1 VNNFPNEGGNDLA
14 DELDLENISGLSE
27 EEATRKI
34 SEEGYNELPSSEK
47 RSFLTIVLEV
57 VREPMFLLLI
67 ACGTIYLFLGDL
79 QEALM
84 LLGFVFVIMGITFYQ
99 ERKTE
104 RTLEALRDLSSPRA
118 LVIRDGKQIRIAGK
132 ELVTDD
138 VIMLKEG
145 DRVPADA
152 VILSCSNLLINESLL
167 TGESVPVRK
176 VHCGGVMDM
185 HPPGGDG
192 LPSVYSGTLVVQG
205 QGVAQVMSTGLNT
218 EMGRIGKR
226 LQTLETEDT
235 SLQKETRTLV
245 RNFAMVGVF
254 LCAVVVV
261 IYGLTRLDWLNGFLA
276 GITLAMAILPEE
288 FPVVLT
294 IFLALGA
301 WRISQKQVLTRRSHA
316 IQALGS
322 TTALCVD
329 KTGTLTLN
337 QMSVTKIMNGN
348 DFYQVDPLKT
358 DHLPEEFHEL
368 IEFSI
373 LASQRDPFD
382 PMEKSLKE
390 FGGKT
395 LQKTEHLHEDWQL
408 VHEYP
413 LSQELLAMSH
423 VWQSPDGED
432 YIIAA
437 KGAPEAV
444 ADLCH
449 LPPEKMEKLARQIS
463 TMASEGLRIIGV
475 ARAYFK
481 KRDLP
486 GKQHDFNFEFVGLV
500 GFLDPV
506 REEVPQ
512 AVQECYQ
519 AGIRVVMITGDYP
532 GTARNIAEKI
542 GLNEPDKVITG
553 DELDKMDDKTL
564 AEQVKD
570 VNIFARMV
578 PEMKLRL
585 VEALKSNGEI
595 VSMTGDGVNDAPALK
610 SANIGISMG
619 GRGTDVAREASSLV
633 LLEDDFSSI
642 VAAVKMGRRIYD
654 NLKKAVAYI
663 FAVHV
668 PIIGMSLLPVLFQWP
683 LVLFPVQIVFLE
695 LIIDPACSVVFEAE
709 PAEKNVMNRPPRS
722 SSEALFNRETI
733 GMSILQGIIVL
744 LVVLLV
750 YLLSLNAQGDAS
762 ARTLSYTTLIFANLA
777 LILTNRSWSRTIIQ
791 TLRSPN
797 KALWWV
803 LGGAILFL
811 AMILYFP
818 PLQQLFQFCPLNLE
832 QILLCMLAGF
842 LSVIWFEGFK
852 WWKNRTKK
860 E

>member
-1 VNNFPNEGGNDLA
+1 MAN
-14 DELDLENISGLSE
+14 ELDIEKINGLSQE
-27 EEATRKI
+27 EVALKI
-34 SEEGYNELPSSEK
+34 SKEGYNELPSTDK
-47 RSFLTIVLEV
+47 RSVLTIVMEV

-67 ACGTIYLFLGDL
+67 ACGIIYLVLGDL

-104 RTLEALRDLSSPRA
+104 RTLDALRDLSSPRA
-118 LVIRDGKQIRIAGK
+118 LVIRDGHEERIAGR
-132 ELVTDD
+132 EVVTGD
-138 VIMLKEG
+138 IIILKEG

-152 VILSCSNLLINESLL
+152 VVLSCTNLLINESLL
-167 TGESVPVRK
+167 TGESLPVRK
-176 VHCGGVMDM
+176 VQCGEVMEM

-205 QGVAQVMSTGLNT
+205 QGAAQVMSTGLNT

-235 SLQKETRTLV
+235 SLQKETRILV

-261 IYGLTRLDWLNGFLA
+261 IYGLTRTDWLNGFLA

-301 WRISQKQVLTRRSHA
+301 WRISQKKVLTRRSHA

-337 QMSVTKIMNGN
+337 QMSVAKIMNEN
-348 DFYQVDPLKT
+348 DFYQVNPIKT

-390 FGGKT
+390 FGNVT
-395 LQKTEHLHEDWQL
+395 LQKTEHLHEDWHL

-423 VWQSPDGED
+423 VWQSHDGED

-449 LPPEKMEKLARQIS
+449 MPPDKMGKLSQQIS

-481 KRDLP
+481 KVDLP
-486 GKQHDFNFEFVGLV
+486 GKQHDFNFEFLGLV

-532 GTARNIAEKI
+532 GTAKNIAEKI
-542 GLNEPDKVITG
+542 GLKKPDKVITG
-553 DELDKMDDKTL
+553 DELEKMDDETL
-564 AEQVKD
+564 FRRVKD
-570 VNIFARMV
+570 INIFARMV

-610 SANIGISMG
+610 SAQIGISMG

-709 PAEKNVMNRPPRS
+709 PAEKDVMNRPPRS
-722 SSEALFNRETI
+722 SSETLFNRETI
-733 GMSILQGIIVL
+733 GISILQGIVVL

-762 ARTLSYTTLIFANLA
+762 ARTLSYTTMIFANLA

-791 TLRSPN
+791 TIQSPN
-797 KALWWV
+797 KALWFV
-803 LGGAILFL
+803 LGGALLFL
-811 AMILYFP
+811 ALILYFP
-818 PLQQLFQFCPLNLE
+818 PLQHLFQFCPLNLWE
-832 QILLCMLAGF
+832 ILICFIAGF

-852 WWKNRTKK
+852 WWNNSMKNKV
-860 E
+860 

>member
-1 VNNFPNEGGNDLA
+1 MA
-14 DELDLENISGLSE
+14 AELDIKNISGLSS
-27 EEATRKI
+27 EEAKVKI
-34 SEEGYNELPSSEK
+34 KNEGYNELPSTDK
-47 RSFLTIVLEV
+47 RSVFTIVMEV
-57 VREPMFLLLI
+57 MREPMFLLLI

-118 LVIRDGKQIRIAGK
+118 LVIRNGEQIRIAGR
-132 ELVTDD
+132 EVVTGDI
-138 VIMLKEG
+138 IMLKEG

-176 VHCGGVMDM
+176 VQCGGIMEM

-192 LPSVYSGTLVVQG
+192 HPSVYSGTLVVQG
-205 QGVAQVMSTGLNT
+205 QGVAQVISTGLNT

-235 SLQKETRTLV
+235 SLQKETRILV
-245 RNFAMVGVF
+245 RNMALVGVA
-254 LCAVVVV
+254 LCAAVVV

-301 WRISQKQVLTRRSHA
+301 WRISRKNVLTRRSHA

-322 TTALCVD
+322 TTVLCVD

-337 QMSVTKIMNGN
+337 QMSVAKIFAGN
-348 DFYQVDPLKT
+348 DFFNIKPGKT
-358 DHLPEEFHEL
+358 EHLPENFHEL

-390 FGGKT
+390 LGDEALKE
-395 LQKTEHLHEDWQL
+395 TEHLHEDWQL
-408 VHEYP
+408 VQEYS

-432 YIIAA
+432 YIIAS

-449 LPPEKMEKLARQIS
+449 LNSDELTKLSQNIS
-463 TMASEGLRIIGV
+463 SMASEGLRIIGV

-481 KRDLP
+481 KPNLP
-486 GKQHDFNFEFVGLV
+486 SQQHDFNFEFLGLV
-500 GFLDPV
+500 GFQDPV
-506 REEVPQ
+506 RDEVPQ
-512 AVQECYQ
+512 AVEECYQ

-532 GTARNIAEKI
+532 GTARNIAQKI
-542 GLNEPDKVITG
+542 GLNQSEKVITG
-553 DELDKMDDKTL
+553 PELDGMDDKTL
-564 AEQVKD
+564 SKQVKE

-595 VSMTGDGVNDAPALK
+595 VAMTGDGVNDAPALK
-610 SANIGISMG
+610 SAQIGISMG

-633 LLEDDFSSI
+633 LLGDDFSSI

-654 NLKKAVAYI
+654 NLKKATAYI

-668 PIIGMSLLPVLFQWP
+668 PIIGMSFFPVLFQWP
-683 LVLFPVQIVFLE
+683 LVLFPVQIVFME

-709 PAEKNVMNRPPRS
+709 PAEENVMKRPPRS
-722 SSEALFNRETI
+722 SNEALFNKGTI
-733 GMSILQGIIVL
+733 GMSILQGI
-744 LVVLLV
+744 VVLLIVLAV
-750 YLLSLNAQGDAS
+750 YLFALYNNQGETD
-762 ARTLSYTTLIFANLA
+762 ARTISFTTLIIANLA
-777 LILTNRSWSRTIIQ
+777 LILTNRSWSYTILE

-803 LGGAILFL
+803 LGGATAFL
-811 AMILYFP
+811 AMVLYFP
-818 PLQQLFQFCPLNLE
+818 PLQQLFQFCPLHLND
-832 QILLCMLAGF
+832 ILLCIMAG
-842 LSVIWFEGFK
+842 SASIVWFEGLK
-852 WWKNRTKK
+852 WLKRHKGKK
-860 E
+860 IST